1 MKNINSI
8 PTLLILKNILQ
19 TLKDSSSRFISISYS
34 HTFHSNIINELQ
46 HLELQ
51 YKTVD
56 FLNMVNPDS
65 DTKPPKSN
73 IIKTIFVKIFQFLT
87 ELIPVVALIDFFSGM
102 ALEVAGYYLKK
113 SDITLLKK
121 YLGIK
126 RKPQK
131 YKKLKQ
137 IIIVKELS
145 ELTEENIKYLNFLGS
160 LIKKGYLPK
169 TALLVFCDKNFDSG
183 YIFANSDHYELTF
196 TAKDYEK
203 YTGEQL
209 NNIHLLGVIEE
220 LDLEYIDTLQELLKS
235 NHQLNSAKH
244 IIKSLIEKNGYD
256 TEALSKFLIIC
267 SYLFD
272 EFKLFDI
279 EELNKKIETD
289 YKNMLPASLDSK
301 ILRTPRLH
309 TYSFTEKKF
318 KEYFL
323 NMPPISISHEDAI
336 YIMNYLEKEYPDRYA
351 DLALASKFMPLEN
364 SRKLSYFIIAFY
376 HQKTQS
382 IRYNDIIVDFLSL
395 FPLGKEIIQLNTA
408 RGNIYDYAIEELLY
422 EVKKGIELMNSDAI
436 LTPEAKL
443 CALNYISDVA
453 YEIINEYEIL
463 YSIFENYLQLFQ
475 ELHIFSDPQEKFVDY
490 VLDAIIFST
499 SMEKYSVQKKV
510 DKLVYWVEKRKF
522 KNIENKI
529 KFYRLGN
536 LLYSLDREKALEFT
550 HIAYD
555 ISSDNIILKEKAR
568 LNYSVSL
575 MGVGQFK
582 KAYDIL
588 IRSKNYFSD
597 YKIAFANNLIIAGFL
612 CGNYSSEK
620 TVNKFKELEESVD
633 LSITSDHC
641 IVINNYISALIVNE
655 SLTQTAWI
663 EQAIQKIIAH
673 QDNYHTFFALHN
685 LLILYYLNQDFE
697 NFKAILPQ
705 IQVPYLLRYNR
716 PLVEDKL
723 KFLEQHFDNHYTYNE
738 LEKNLNILNNS
749 QYGVKMFIS
758 PVIWGMMERWF
769 K

>member
-1 MKNINSI
+1 MRNINSI

-19 TLKDSSSRFISISYS
+19 TLNDSNSRFISISYS
-34 HTFHSNIINELQ
+34 HTFHSNIINEIQ
-46 HLELQ
+46 HLDLQ

-56 FLNMVNPDS
+56 FLTMVNPGSDS
-65 DTKPPKSN
+65 KPSNNN
-73 IIKTIFVKIFQFLT
+73 IIKTIFIKIFQFLT
-87 ELIPVVALIDFFSGM
+87 ELNPAVALVDFFSGM

-113 SDITLLKK
+113 SDITELKK
-121 YLGIK
+121 CLGIK

-160 LIKKGYLPK
+160 LIKKGHLPK
-169 TALLVFCDKNFDSG
+169 TALLLFCDKNFDSG
-183 YIFANSDHYELTF
+183 WDFANSDHYELTF
-196 TAKDYEK
+196 TADDYRE

-209 NNIHLLGVIEE
+209 NNIHLLGIIED
-220 LDLEYIDTLQELLKS
+220 LDLEYINTLQELLKS

-244 IIKSLIEKNGYD
+244 IIKLLIEKNGYD
-256 TEALSKFLIIC
+256 TEALSNFLIIC

-279 EELNKKIETD
+279 EELDKKIETD
-289 YKNMLPASLDSK
+289 YKNMLPASLESK
-301 ILRTPRLH
+301 ILRIPKLH

-323 NMPPISISHEDAI
+323 NMSSISISHEDAV

-382 IRYNDIIVDFLSL
+382 IRYSDIIVDFLSQ
-395 FPLGKEIIQLNTA
+395 FPLGKEIIQLNIA
-408 RGNIYDYAIEELLY
+408 RGNISEYSVDEMLY

-463 YSIFENYLQLFQ
+463 YSIFDSYLQLFQ

-499 SMEKYSVQKKV
+499 SMERYSVQKKV
-510 DKLVYWVEKRKF
+510 DKLVYWVEERKF

-555 ISSDNIILKEKAR
+555 
-568 LNYSVSL
+568 
-575 MGVGQFK
+575 
-582 KAYDIL
+582 
-588 IRSKNYFSD
+588 
-597 YKIAFANNLIIAGFL
+597 
-612 CGNYSSEK
+612 
-620 TVNKFKELEESVD
+620 
-633 LSITSDHC
+633 
-641 IVINNYISALIVNE
+641 
-655 SLTQTAWI
+655 
-663 EQAIQKIIAH
+663 
-673 QDNYHTFFALHN
+673 
-685 LLILYYLNQDFE
+685 
-697 NFKAILPQ
+697 
-705 IQVPYLLRYNR
+705 
-716 PLVEDKL
+716 
-723 KFLEQHFDNHYTYNE
+723 
-738 LEKNLNILNNS
+738 
-749 QYGVKMFIS
+749 
-758 PVIWGMMERWF
+758 
-769 K
+769 